1 MAYLLD
7 ALRSRKAVNIMSFE
21 KPTGDELGEAERL
34 KALCD
39 KPIDL
44 TDPDCPPADFI
55 DREFQE
61 LFSSLM
67 MKLNGP

>member
-1 MAYLLD
+1 
-7 ALRSRKAVNIMSFE
+7 MSFE

-34 KALCD
+34 KTLCD

-55 DREFQE
+55 DREWHRGLPNFWVNHEFLHSANEEQQSAGIQ
-61 LFSSLM
+61 LR
-67 MKLNGP
+67 